1 MSLQHTMLSTL
12 LPLLLAL
19 TSVFPNAVYG
29 GEQQSDTVLSRL
41 GLDVRTLTIEG
52 ALSTTGE
59 QSMSGI
65 PFEVLVEEDTM
76 RMTTS
81 GPFGITAARIYAQPD
96 SFVVVNYFMR
106 EVFDGDPASP
116 SLAQAMP
123 IPLTVTDLQML
134 VRGRLPG
141 DLSRFIRGEKRKDS
155 SILFIAK
162 RTDGVEYAL
171 VDTATGVLRQY
182 QRKGME
188 GQLVMNITFS
198 DVRLVS
204 GHAIPH
210 SVDVAFDDRKQTV
223 TFRFTKVTAN
233 EPITES
239 FQVQI
244 PASFTRK
251 TYH

>member
-1 MSLQHTMLSTL
+1 MSLQHTMLSSF
-12 LPLLLAL
+12 LPLVIALLFVSSG
-19 TSVFPNAVYG
+19 TVVG
-29 GEQQSDTVLSRL
+29 GEQRVDTVLSRL
-41 GLDVRTLTIEG
+41 GIDVRTLIIEG

-65 PFEVLVEEDTM
+65 PFEVIVEEDTM

-81 GPFGITAARIYAQPD
+81 GPFGIVAARIFAQPD

-106 EVFDGDPASP
+106 EVFDGDPS
-116 SLAQAMP
+116 SSTLAQAMP

-141 DLSRFIRGEKRKDS
+141 DLTRFVRGERRKDS
-155 SILFIAK
+155 SVLFIAR

-171 VDTATGVLRQY
+171 VDTASGILRQY
-182 QRKGME
+182 QRKNLD

-198 DVRLVS
+198 DVRTVS
-204 GHAIPH
+204 GLGIPHAI
-210 SVDVAFDDRKQTV
+210 DVAFDDRKQTV
-223 TFRFTKVTAN
+223 SFRFTKVTAN
-233 EPITES
+233 EPITSS
-239 FQVQI
+239 FDVQI

-251 TYH
+251 TYR